1 MLLNLFLVQLLH
13 DIIFLLLDDVIVEND
28 DQLIEKLGVVQID
41 LRKLRELLLLKWL
54 LLLLHWK
61 DWSLLLLLLQA
72 LQQRH
77 QVGDGICRRD
87 RLDLLRQRR

>member
-1 MLLNLFLVQLLH
+1 LLLNLFLVQLLH

-54 LLLLHWK
+54 LLHWK

-77 QVGDGICRRD
+77 QVGDGICRGD